1 MELKSRIVFLDTNI
15 YEGKNFQ
22 FSTHALKAFKQ
33 LVDDAQIRL
42 LITDPTIGEVRSHI
56 REKAEDA
63 VREIKRIK
71 KDAMILRN
79 VPGIPAHGIFADIKV
94 SDVEDVLN
102 RDFEEFISG
111 ENVEHVSIEGVSA
124 GQIFARYFN
133 LKAPFAIGEKRKE
146 FADAY
151 VLLAINAL
159 SEGRGWPVHVV
170 TNDRDMHRFSEE
182 HPNLICSD
190 SLDELMDAVNKAKAI
205 EPAEFA
211 ETAYAKVA
219 DQVLELV
226 SQSLEGVDVDIIDT
240 DGVEVDLDFVE
251 YSELAFVSKNLLSVD
266 SEYCVYS
273 LTFSVRVDTLESIKD
288 YDRSPF
294 DHEDGRYVFVLETIA
309 TKTFRTQFSGEL
321 VIGYSDR
328 IEDSIYIEEFN
339 VLDDL
344 VLSNPVTETY
354 RQLDINGE

>member
-33 LVDDAQIRL
+33 LVEEDEIHL
-42 LITDPTIGEVRSHI
+42 LITDPTIGEVRAHI
-56 REKAEDA
+56 KEKAESA
-63 VREIKRIK
+63 VREIKKIK
-71 KDAMILRN
+71 KNAMILRN
-79 VPGIPAHGIFADIKV
+79 TPNLPAHGIFSDINT
-94 SDVEDVLN
+94 SEIEGVLN
-102 RDFEEFISG
+102 KNFDEFITG
-111 ENVEHVSIEGVSA
+111 ENVEHVSIETVSA
-124 GQIFARYFN
+124 TQVFDRYFN
-133 LKAPFAIGEKRKE
+133 LKPPFAIGEKRKE

-151 VLLAINAL
+151 VLLAINSL
-159 SEGRGWPVHVV
+159 SKGRNWPVHIL

-182 HPNLICSD
+182 YPNLICSE

-211 ETAYAKVA
+211 ETAYSKVS
-219 DQVLELV
+219 DQVLGLARE
-226 SQSLEGVDVDIIDT
+226 SLEGMDVDIVDS
-240 DGVEVDLDFVE
+240 DGVEIDLDFVE

-266 SEYCVYS
+266 SQYCVYDIA
-273 LTFSVRVDTLESIKD
+273 FSVRVDTLESIKD

-309 TKTFRTQFSGEL
+309 SKTFRTQFSAEL

-328 IEDSIYIEEFN
+328 IIDSIYIEEFN
-339 VLDDL
+339 TPDDL
-344 VLSNPVTETY
+344 VLSNPIEATY